1 MRVSEL
7 RGKSETRR
15 GSSKKKNRRRNKIKN
30 APPARPQSSEV
41 ASSSPSFI
49 VVSHFCYLQL
59 PSGSIRLAVDVAL
72 EEEHRGYQRRRRQQ
86 QQQQQQQQSGR
97 SSSSSTAINA
107 DTAAAATD
115 LLFSF
120 FDSLDPFR
128 PSLGR
133 LAGRHGPRFPG
144 GPHSAEAAAARGVGG
159 EHGPLR
165 RGRRRLLRVEGG
177 GGCSSGRGGRGD
189 DGDGSSS
196 SSSSSRRQQS
206 CRRRR
211 RSGHRR
217 GEDAQ
222 ARADRERSDPVSRR
236 FFFLS
241 SEGKEEERS
250 FFLAFPPSVTSKLKT
265 RQKIKNQR
273 RRALWLPRGPVL
285 GPPAGLRCRPRR
297 AGAGR
302 GLSARR
308 GGDGSCLWPRR
319 PARGLPCLGAPPVV
333 AAGGRPRGR
342 GRHPGCCG
350 TEGASGLPAGG
361 EERGGEER
369 RKRGRRDKVGEDGGG
384 GVAIFSEVEFG
395 SSFLFL
401 VCCRNDSRG
410 RRAPRVEPDQQE
422 QIRGETKKL

>member
-72 EEEHRGYQRRRRQQ
+72 EEEHRGYQRRRRQQQ

-177 GGCSSGRGGRGD
+177 GGSSSGRGGRGD

-236 FFFLS
+236 FFSLS

-250 FFLAFPPSVTSKLKT
+250 FFLAFPP
-265 RQKIKNQR
+265 
-273 RRALWLPRGPVL
+273 
-285 GPPAGLRCRPRR
+285 
-297 AGAGR
+297 
-302 GLSARR
+302 LS
-308 GGDGSCLWPRR
+308 PRR
-319 PARGLPCLGAPPVV
+319 PKTENSTKNQKPAAPGALAPSRPCFGPSSWAPVSP
-333 AAGGRPRGR
+333 AASRRWSRTQRSPRR
-342 GRHPGCCG
+342 
-350 TEGASGLPAGG
+350 
-361 EERGGEER
+361 
-369 RKRGRRDKVGEDGGG
+369 
-384 GVAIFSEVEFG
+384 
-395 SSFLFL
+395 
-401 VCCRNDSRG
+401 
-410 RRAPRVEPDQQE
+410 
-422 QIRGETKKL
+422 

>member
-1 MRVSEL
+1 MSDEL

-30 APPARPQSSEV
+30 APPARPHSTEV

-49 VVSHFCYLQL
+49 VVPHFCYLQL

-72 EEEHRGYQRRRRQQ
+72 EEKHRGYQRRRRRRQQ
-86 QQQQQQQQSGR
+86 QEQQQQQSGR

-144 GPHSAEAAAARGVGG
+144 GPRSAEAAAARGVGG

-177 GGCSSGRGGRGD
+177 GGSSSGRGGRGD

-250 FFLAFPPSVTSKLKT
+250 FFLAFPPSHLEDRKLKT
-265 RQKIKNQR
+265 RQKNQKPAAPGALAPSRPCFGPSSWAPVSPAASR
-273 RRALWLPRGPVL
+273 RWSRTQRS
-285 GPPAGLRCRPRR
+285 PRR
-297 AGAGR
+297 
-302 GLSARR
+302 
-308 GGDGSCLWPRR
+308 
-319 PARGLPCLGAPPVV
+319 
-333 AAGGRPRGR
+333 
-342 GRHPGCCG
+342 
-350 TEGASGLPAGG
+350 
-361 EERGGEER
+361 
-369 RKRGRRDKVGEDGGG
+369 
-384 GVAIFSEVEFG
+384 
-395 SSFLFL
+395 
-401 VCCRNDSRG
+401 
-410 RRAPRVEPDQQE
+410 
-422 QIRGETKKL
+422 